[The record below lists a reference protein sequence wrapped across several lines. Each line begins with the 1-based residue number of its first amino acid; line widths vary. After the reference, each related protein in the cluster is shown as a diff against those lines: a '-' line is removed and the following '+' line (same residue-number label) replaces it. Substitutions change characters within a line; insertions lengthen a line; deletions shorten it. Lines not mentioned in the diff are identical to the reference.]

1 MKTKSIILLV
11 LIASA
16 MIQVFVYLFFV
27 FVFVL
32 ILAMIQ
38 NQALVASKHYLV
50 ETESEKLADNAM
62 DIGAK
67 GGQTEY
73 GGRLMD
79 KDQRLFFSFQILYL
93 TTVCVVFFRSP
104 LSRKQRLHDSG
115 RIQSQ
120 GMQRWL
126 HLILKEKYFSIAWI
140 FV

>member
-1 MKTKSIILLV
+1 MKTKSILLLV

-16 MIQVFVYLFFV
+16 MIQVFVYLLFV

-50 ETESEKLADNAM
+50 ETEADNAV

-79 KDQRLFFSFQILYL
+79 KDQRLFFLFQILYL
-93 TTVCVVFFRSP
+93 TTVCVVVVV
-104 LSRKQRLHDSG
+104 Q
-115 RIQSQ
+115 
-120 GMQRWL
+120 
-126 HLILKEKYFSIAWI
+126 EAATT
-140 FV
+140 

>member
-1 MKTKSIILLV
+1 MKTKSILLLV

-16 MIQVFVYLFFV
+16 MIQVFVYFLFV

-50 ETESEKLADNAM
+50 ETESDNAV

-79 KDQRLFFSFQILYL
+79 KDQRLFFLFQILYL
-93 TTVCVVFFRSP
+93 TTVCCCCCPGSSDYMTVAE
-104 LSRKQRLHDSG
+104 SRARGCRGGSN
-115 RIQSQ
+115 S
-120 GMQRWL
+120 
-126 HLILKEKYFSIAWI
+126 F
-140 FV
+140 